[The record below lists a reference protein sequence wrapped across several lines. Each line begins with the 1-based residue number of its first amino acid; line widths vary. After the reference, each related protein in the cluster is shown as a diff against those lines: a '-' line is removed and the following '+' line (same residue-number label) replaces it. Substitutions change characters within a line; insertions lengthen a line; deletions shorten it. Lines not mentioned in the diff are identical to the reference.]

1 MKIKQNY
8 KKENSTYSLPVFH
21 AAIQPCG
28 VIIFSMY
35 VPENKTLEWL
45 PYALPRF
52 IGPVPDTW
60 QSLNTNP
67 AGSSGPPR
75 PLAVIYP
82 GNPITS
88 VTETIWHFC
97 KQIWVNIRIL
107 FLLMLINKKKYEKSL
122 RRFNLIKWL
131 ARAKDEVYGTFNRA
145 FIKIVSASG
154 ITQCVL
160 NAKEATLRKTLFVS
174 IDCSCNCPSSR
185 PPIDIRHEVNTV
197 VCILL
202 TQSYESCE
210 YLRHRTNH
218 ISLNEHTLPWILYS
232 LQWNYPRVL

>member
-1 MKIKQNY
+1 
-8 KKENSTYSLPVFH
+8 
-21 AAIQPCG
+21 
-28 VIIFSMY
+28 MY

-97 KQIWVNIRIL
+97 KQIWVNLRIL
-107 FLLMLINKKKYEKSL
+107 FLLMLINRNKYEKSL

-131 ARAKDEVYGTFNRA
+131 ARAKDEVYGTFNGA
-145 FIKIVSASG
+145 FIKIVTASG

-160 NAKEATLRKTLFVS
+160 HTKEATLIKTLFVS

-185 PPIDIRHEVNTV
+185 PPTLTSAMKSIRSYVFCWHRVN
-197 VCILL
+197 
-202 TQSYESCE
+202 YESCE
-210 YLRHRTNH
+210 YLRRRTNH